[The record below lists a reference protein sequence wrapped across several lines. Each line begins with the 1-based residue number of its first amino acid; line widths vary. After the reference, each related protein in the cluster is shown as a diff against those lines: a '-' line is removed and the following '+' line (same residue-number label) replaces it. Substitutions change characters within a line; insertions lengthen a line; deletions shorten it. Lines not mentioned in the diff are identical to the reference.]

1 MERLPASLKRGGALS
16 FYVAGLLLAAAA
28 GGLAGAAEIA
38 SQDRR
43 SGADFMSAESRAMQA
58 DDAANPGMLW
68 VLDGE
73 RLWQAPAGA
82 AGKSC
87 ADCHGA
93 AESSMR
99 GVAARYPAFDAR
111 ASRPVD
117 LAGRI
122 NACRTDQQG
131 ASALVRDGQDL
142 LALTAYVAHQSA
154 GLPVTPDA
162 DARLVPFREHGR
174 RLFERRMGQLD
185 LACASCHDDHWR
197 GRLGGSPITQGQPNG
212 YPIYRLEWQAVGS
225 LQRRMR
231 NCMVGVRAE
240 PYDLGAPDYVD
251 LELYLMSRAAGL
263 PVETPAVRP

>member
-1 MERLPASLKRGGALS
+1 MRRVVVGLRFS
-16 FYVAGLLLAAAA
+16 VAGVLLAAAS
-28 GGLAGAAEIA
+28 GMAGAAEIA
-38 SQDRR
+38 PQDRR
-43 SGADFMSAESRAMQA
+43 SGADFMSAESRATQA

-73 RLWQAPAGA
+73 RLSQAPAGA
-82 AGKSC
+82 SAKSC

-93 AESSMR
+93 AQTSMR

-111 ASRPVD
+111 ANRPVD

-122 NACRTDQQG
+122 NLCRTGQQN
-131 ASALVRDGQDL
+131 ATVLVRDGQDL
-142 LALTAYVAHQSA
+142 LALTAYVAHQSR
-154 GLPVTPDA
+154 GLPVTPEA
-162 DARLVPFREHGR
+162 DARLVPFRENGR

-185 LACASCHDDHWR
+185 LACASCHDDNWR

-212 YPIYRLEWQAVGS
+212 YPIYRLEWQALGS

-240 PYDLGAPDYVD
+240 PYDLSAPEYVD
-251 LELYLMSRAAGL
+251 LELYLMSRATGL
-263 PVETPAVRP
+263 PMEAPAVRP